1 MIAVAIVCAAAF
13 VNAATVG
20 WSFGLI
26 NGYGTD
32 GSGWSDS
39 GLTGDVTVQ
48 LIIGTTLTG
57 GVIGDTIYD
66 AESTVAF
73 DGGYAYP
80 DALEISGMANDTP
93 YYSKLIITSG
103 DSTLESGVFQLAAAA
118 MEGGVVY
125 PGYGMGADSYGIGW
139 TQYIQFSWRCLC
151 RRWLGRKCSCSG
163 AYEWASYAPWHG
175 RPRSPPSSC
184 LISCTKPVRAI
195 DESVK

>member
-125 PGYGMGADSYGIGW
+125 PGYGLGADSYGIDDATSGSLAGLSTFNSVGGVFADAGW
-139 TQYIQFSWRCLC
+139 VGSAPVPEPTSGLLMLLGMAGLAL
-151 RRWLGRKCSCSG
+151 RRR
-163 AYEWASYAPWHG
+163 
-175 RPRSPPSSC
+175 
-184 LISCTKPVRAI
+184 RA
-195 DESVK
+195 